1 MDLKSAKLKDF
12 SYNLYYVKWHL
23 KKEAKML
30 CCVAWELRD
39 TPIDGNGV
47 A

>member
-1 MDLKSAKLKDF
+1 MDWKSAKLKDF

-30 CCVAWELRD
+30 RAAWR
-39 TPIDGNGV
+39 GNYEPV
-47 A
+47 LLS

>member
-12 SYNLYYVKWHL
+12 SYNLYYVKWPL

-30 CCVAWELRD
+30 CCWR
-39 TPIDGNGV
+39 GNFVTLLLMGM